1 MPPVLVQLSSL
12 VRVCPQLSSPTL
24 ATLLPGA
31 RSQATCTH
39 RPGPRCCQWGRN
51 AAGWWWRPGLALVS
65 CQFVEEPQSEQ
76 RPAAAAWCGA
86 GAGRGADIEILE
98 HTHSSHDELQCA
110 AVQCGDTGDMQRTG
124 QSFVKLCTE
133 TPAPVPRRTLLILL
147 DHLRKRKVDICHD
160 CDCPDCCRAVLV
172 DTPIRILWMVE
183 TGNM

>member
-1 MPPVLVQLSSL
+1 MGQECGGLV
-12 VRVCPQLSSPTL
+12 C
-24 ATLLPGA
+24 
-31 RSQATCTH
+31 
-39 RPGPRCCQWGRN
+39 
-51 AAGWWWRPGLALVS
+51 WWRPGLALLVS

-172 DTPIRILWMVE
+172 DTPIQILWKVE